1 MNQEH
6 NFQKTNIFFGFHKCI
21 YCSKINVL
29 KSVYKCVD
37 CDDYCHRICYKE
49 SINLTENDNNIT
61 INIPNNKK
69 QNVNL
74 SVDKEHQ
81 ITTKKHH
88 SKETIIEGFVQPLS
102 VMYSTFIRRRCTI
115 DRVLEALYKLFPEV
129 AHPPYNGFFFGNSN
143 NAKRE
148 NNTINKNK

>member
-1 MNQEH
+1 
-6 NFQKTNIFFGFHKCI
+6 
-21 YCSKINVL
+21 
-29 KSVYKCVD
+29 VD
-37 CDDYCHRICYKE
+37 CDDYCHRVCYKE
-49 SINLTENDNNIT
+49 STNLTENDNNIT

-81 ITTKKHH
+81 ITKKHR
-88 SKETIIEGFVQPLS
+88 SKETVIEGFVQPLA

-129 AHPPYNGFFFGNSN
+129 SHPPYNGFFFGNSN
-143 NAKRE
+143 NVTRE
-148 NNTINKNK
+148 NKNINKQ